1 MLFLNYAVYCCE
13 IWNMWFSF
21 NRWKNNKLLVLSNII
36 AKDQFPLTTELDESN
51 QLLHK
56 ALFILTKATTIKI
69 LSTYCA
75 KMHIYIYAVPRFI
88 HKMILRTVITVISL
102 IQVIQVDEGR
112 DGLELESMLEPC

>member
-1 MLFLNYAVYCCE
+1 MQFTALKFE
-13 IWNMWFSF
+13 MWFTF

-36 AKDQFPLTTELDESN
+36 AKDQFPLTTDLDEPD

-75 KMHIYIYAVPRFI
+75 KTY
-88 HKMILRTVITVISL
+88 
-102 IQVIQVDEGR
+102 
-112 DGLELESMLEPC
+112 SMYMQYLDLSTKQF